1 MQISISSGDG
11 NYNFSIACST
21 LKFIAMIARR
31 RLFYFPLNIAV
42 GGKFLN
48 IASILGPNKK
58 SVVQSGAEIY
68 EVHVCVKTF
77 PSICVF
83 GKSFHLD
90 SGVDNNDSRVV

>member
-1 MQISISSGDG
+1 MQTSISSGDG

-21 LKFIAMIARR
+21 LKFIARR
-31 RLFYFPLNIAV
+31 LLFYFHLNIAV

-68 EVHVCVKTF
+68 EVHVCVQTF

-83 GKSFHLD
+83 GKYFHLD
-90 SGVDNNDSRVV
+90 SGVDNNDSRLV

>member
-1 MQISISSGDG
+1 M
-11 NYNFSIACST
+11 
-21 LKFIAMIARR
+21 
-31 RLFYFPLNIAV
+31 FYFHLNIAV

-77 PSICVF
+77 PSICVV

-90 SGVDNNDSRVV
+90 SGVDNNDSRLV

>member
-58 SVVQSGAEIY
+58 SAEIY
-68 EVHVCVKTF
+68 EVHVCVRTF

-90 SGVDNNDSRVV
+90 SGVDNNDSRLV